1 MRCVMRTRLYQLN
14 KDDDDDDDDEDYD
27 GDGNGDV
34 DTWVNAR
41 RSALKITTRNPRGVK
56 NDATQN

>member
-1 MRCVMRTRLYQLN
+1 MRNRLYQLN
-14 KDDDDDDDDEDYD
+14 KNDDDDDDEDYD